1 MSVQE
6 QQFQDNII
14 YYLLNHYA
22 DRVNTRV
29 KLKNIIDLINNEL
42 PEDLQIK
49 ENIYD
54 ILKKLANDSVIEMTK
69 SQISPSTVQRYIT
82 VIDNRPTNDIT
93 EEVEVF
99 IDKILKK

>member
-82 VIDNRPTNDIT
+82 VIDNRPTNDMT

>member
-1 MSVQE
+1 MSTQE

-14 YYLLNHYA
+14 YYLLNHYS

-54 ILKKLANDSVIEMTK
+54 ILKKLTNDGVIEMTK
-69 SQISPSTVQRYIT
+69 SQVSPSTTQRYIT
-82 VIDNRPTNDIT
+82 VIDNRPTNDMT